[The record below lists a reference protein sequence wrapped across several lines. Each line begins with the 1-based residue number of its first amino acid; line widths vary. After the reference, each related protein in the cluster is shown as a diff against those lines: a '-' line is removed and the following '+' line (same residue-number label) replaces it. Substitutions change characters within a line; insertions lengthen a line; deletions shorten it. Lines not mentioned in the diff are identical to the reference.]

1 MESYE
6 RGGTEGV
13 AGYRPKNV
21 YGLFMFSSTPVPPV
35 PRYPPACQESY
46 GRIWGVYCF
55 ISYIEY
61 RGYGGTTKEG
71 DSEIKGLE
79 AVPSLGT
86 PGIAGVP

>member
-13 AGYRPKNV
+13 AGYRCEDV
-21 YGLFMFSSTPVPPV
+21 YDTFAFCSSPVPPV
-35 PRYPPACQESY
+35 PRFLPLLQDSY
-46 GRIWGVYCF
+46 GRIGGYTLS
-55 ISYIEY
+55 ISLTNY
-61 RGYGGTTKEG
+61 RGYGGTIKEG